1 MTNENS
7 WFRESADVPAVRQ
20 SIAAFSVSRRLNFTT
35 LGPDRQKT
43 SPRFPFFYL
52 RPSRRVSIR
61 RPVFP
66 FSANPTNRSPPN
78 FPKSRKIWPLLTS
91 LFEVSAEAGRGI
103 EKLEKLELKERART
117 ILRKEKRKKKNVLS
131 TNLIILKRSW

>member
-1 MTNENS
+1 MKIRGLGNRQMYLLYGS
-7 WFRESADVPAVRQ
+7 RLRLSQCRDVSISRLSAPIGKKLPLA
-20 SIAAFSVSRRLNFTT
+20 S
-35 LGPDRQKT
+35 
-43 SPRFPFFYL
+43 PFFYL
-52 RPSRRVSIR
+52 RPSRHVSIR
-61 RPVFP
+61 RPVFS